1 MPPRLQEQHIGLV
14 CRCRCIC
21 CTWTAAMQRSPSSL
35 AQALSLDPP
44 NTGKAAARGQP
55 YELQLFDGH
64 GAPVAT
70 AVVHVRL
77 TIQGTYAARQRVLV
91 PIKHVAKA
99 TSQSANALDSQSS
112 PHASEA
118 PTAQGAGQLEVK
130 LPTHDLHYHYHL
142 SGCAVHGLGHSG
154 AANQLPSSS
163 NHHAGVHL
171 PSPQPF
177 TTHAP
182 HAAEVRPKPP
192 GPEQQEVSANGRTRR
207 AADGK
212 SQPASATTQTEQP
225 APARYWPTKYAK
237 PNDIAAS
244 AAPGPVC
251 LDMAD
256 TADIQAAL
264 RVLQN
269 CARCRPIPAGLCRKR
284 RLAERRNTAG
294 KRLPSGKRAAATAK
308 PTRLT
313 SDSLNAFITVAW
325 QILGAM
331 SLPMSTQGAPSPS
344 AQPSA
349 QQLAAFAA
357 TAAAVTAAPEAC
369 RTRHASA
376 ATIRRHAGG
385 RANRNSGPL
394 EAIAMPHKPSG
405 MLRTLETRARA
416 HDGDNTAD
424 RHTCGAEHTNA
435 AQAAPPPYDVPA
447 QHTLAHAALNAT
459 ADDPNTAED
468 PAAARVEEWLSVSCT
483 APAVLEQV
491 RAATGASDTAAV
503 HTGREGD
510 SGASDTHLA
519 IESESIVGVAEH
531 TQQADGEGSSCGKLA
546 GVPVLATRPQRA
558 NPCTPSHSV
567 ATVHPLNA
575 AQVAPSGAP
584 LALQAGAVAKA
595 AVSWA
600 DNAFAAAQLALEC
613 SKPNSHQHSRCVL
626 NSPLTRTPARQAF
639 ESFCTVLLKYVMH

>member
-1 MPPRLQEQHIGLV
+1 MPLYLLYLDSSDAAQPKLIGAG
-14 CRCRCIC
+14 
-21 CTWTAAMQRSPSSL
+21 T
-35 AQALSLDPP
+35 LSLDPP
-44 NTGKAAARGQP
+44 NTGKAAARGRP

-77 TIQGTYAARQRVLV
+77 TVQDTSAARQRVLV
-91 PIKHVAKA
+91 PVKHVAKA
-99 TSQSANALDSQSS
+99 TSQVQTANALDSQPS
-112 PHASEA
+112 PHAPEA

-130 LPTHDLHYHYHL
+130 VPTHDLHYHYHF

-154 AANQLPSSS
+154 AANQLPLSS

-182 HAAEVRPKPP
+182 RAAEVRPKPT
-192 GPEQQEVSANGRTRR
+192 GPHQQEVSANGRTRR
-207 AADGK
+207 ATDGK
-212 SQPASATTQTEQP
+212 SQPASATTQTKQP
-225 APARYWPTKYAK
+225 APARHWPAEYAIK
-237 PNDIAAS
+237 HDIAAT

-256 TADIQAAL
+256 TADEQAAL
-264 RVLQN
+264 WMLQN
-269 CARCRPIPAGLCRKR
+269 CARCRPIPAGQCGKR
-284 RLAERRNTAG
+284 RLAKRRKTAG

-308 PTRLT
+308 PARLT
-313 SDSLNAFITVAW
+313 SDSLNAFMTVAW
-325 QILGAM
+325 QMLGAL

-344 AQPSA
+344 AHPST
-349 QQLAAFAA
+349 QHLAAFAA

-369 RTRHASA
+369 PTRHASA
-376 ATIRRHAGG
+376 ATIRRHAKG
-385 RANRNSGPL
+385 RADRNSGPL

-405 MLRTLETRARA
+405 MLRALETRARA
-416 HDGDNTAD
+416 HEGDKTAD
-424 RHTCGAEHTNA
+424 RHTCGAAHTHA
-435 AQAAPPPYDVPA
+435 AQAAPLPYDVPA
-447 QHTLAHAALNAT
+447 QRTLAHAALNAS
-459 ADDPNTAED
+459 ADDPNAAEE

-483 APAVLEQV
+483 APAVLEQT
-491 RAATGASDTAAV
+491 RAATSASDTAAV

-519 IESESIVGVAEH
+519 IESESIVGVAEL
-531 TQQADGEGSSCGKLA
+531 TQQANGEGSSCGKLA
-546 GVPVLATRPQRA
+546 GVPALATRQQRR

-567 ATVHPLNA
+567 AAVHPLNA
-575 AQVAPSGAP
+575 AQVAPVGAP
-584 LALQAGAVAKA
+584 LALQAGSAAESAVAKA

-626 NSPLTRTPARQAF
+626 NSPPTRMPARQTF
-639 ESFCTVLLKYVMH
+639 EPFRTALLGYMTD